1 MDIQRKCFEESNNVN
16 PDWSFKF
23 DEELQQYIALDSE
36 MELQVDE
43 FNELWDAFR
52 AGWQAAKAQAVQ
64 QWISVEDKLPS
75 DDIGR
80 VLAWVVEQNS
90 LGKCGF
96 AWNCSHSNGVFSD
109 KFETFQV
116 THWMPLPDAPQEQ
129 AIPEGFVLVGQK
141 ELLELVIAINAVD
154 LATHTEGKPNEVREM
169 WQQVALKLGALCT
182 TGASQ

>member
-1 MDIQRKCFEESNNVN
+1 MDLQKEREAFE
-16 PDWSFKF
+16 DWYCKNHTGLKQSDLAKFRTLSDYSFSDSLKIN
-23 DEELQQYIALDSE
+23 IAWE
-36 MELQVDE
+36 
-43 FNELWDAFR
+43 A
-52 AGWQAAKAQAVQ
+52 WQAAKAQALPE
-64 QWISVEDKLPS
+64 WISVEDKLPS

-129 AIPEGFVLVGQK
+129 A
-141 ELLELVIAINAVD
+141 ND
-154 LATHTEGKPNEVREM
+154 
-169 WQQVALKLGALCT
+169 
-182 TGASQ
+182 